1 MKNIKFIVFALLTFS
16 AVSFKPAEELKWYG
30 FNEGYEL
37 SKKTGKIMLVDV
49 YTDWCGWCKRMDRD
63 TYAKSEIIQA
73 INKNYI
79 PIKFNPEIEGVSYNF
94 EGNTYTGMQ
103 LLSVIGNNQING
115 YPATV
120 FLYPKEKKM
129 NLVSGYYDATR
140 FQTVLSSVVES
151 FAPVV
156 TEKKSESETKSQTS
170 KKK

>member
-1 MKNIKFIVFALLTFS
+1 MKNIKFIALAMLTFS
-16 AVSFKPAEELKWYG
+16 AISFKSADELKWYG

-79 PIKFNPEIEGVSYNF
+79 AIKFNPEIEGASYNF
-94 EGNTYTGMQ
+94 EGNKYNGMQ

-129 NLVSGYYDATR
+129 NMVSGYYDAAR

-151 FAPVV
+151 FAPVA
-156 TEKKSESETKSQTS
+156 EKKADTETKSQTG